1 MAVAIGFLRRIV
13 SRYLVSAPAGSGV
26 GQRIQEMEQEAARQ
40 RLLDQTRGAHQQ
52 SATGSRQR
60 F

>member
-13 SRYLVSAPAGSGV
+13 SRFLAAPAGSGV
-26 GQRIQEMEQEAARQ
+26 GQRIQAMEQEAARQ
-40 RLLDQTRGAHQQ
+40 RLLEQARGAHQQ